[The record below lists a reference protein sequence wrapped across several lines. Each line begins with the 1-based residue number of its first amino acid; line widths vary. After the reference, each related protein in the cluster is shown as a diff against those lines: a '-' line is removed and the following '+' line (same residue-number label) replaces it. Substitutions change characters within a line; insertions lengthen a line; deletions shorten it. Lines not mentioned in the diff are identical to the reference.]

1 VRTRGRSPSASAGSG
16 SANQSSAGH
25 LLWLVR
31 TGRARTRG
39 ELQAYTGLSRS
50 TITQR
55 IDLLRATG
63 YLVASGVDESTGGRP
78 AELLEFNHAHGV
90 VLVADLGGNHA
101 RAAVVGLGG
110 LSADGQPLAEEHEP
124 IKIGE
129 GPEGVLG
136 WVDAAFRR
144 LLEQTGW
151 TAAQVRGVG
160 VGVPGPVEFETGTV
174 TQPPIMPGW
183 DGYPIADRMRAHWGC
198 PVYVDNDANLMAL
211 GEQSVHYRH
220 CPTLVLVKVATG
232 IGAGVVVDGQVYRGI
247 DGGAGDIGHVRL
259 HDYPQARCECG
270 LYGCLAAV
278 ASGLALAQRLTAGGT
293 RTSSG
298 PELIERIRSGH
309 GEAVHL
315 ARAAGKLVGEVLATV
330 VCLLNP
336 GVLVIAGDL
345 ADIHFVTGVREVLY
359 QLAPPRSTR
368 HLEVTTS
375 KLGAQAAVVGAYAMV
390 VEQVY
395 GPAAVDAQLN
405 AAAAGAGVPAVVP
418 APR

>member
-1 VRTRGRSPSASAGSG
+1 VRTRGRPPG
-16 SANQSSAGH
+16 NQSSAGH

-55 IDLLRATG
+55 IDVLRAAG
-63 YLVASGVDESTGGRP
+63 YLVASGVEESTGGRP
-78 AELLEFNHAHGV
+78 AELLEFDTGHGV
-90 VLVADLGGNHA
+90 ILVADLGGNHA

-110 LSADGQPLAEEHEP
+110 LSADGQPLAEEHEQL
-124 IKIGE
+124 KIGV
-129 GPEGVLG
+129 GPEAVLD

-144 LLEQTGW
+144 LLAKTGW
-151 TAAQVRGVG
+151 EAGQVRGIG
-160 VGVPGPVEFETGTV
+160 VGVPGPVEFGMV

-183 DGYPIADRMRAHWGC
+183 DGYPIADRLRGKWDR
-198 PVYVDNDANLMAL
+198 PIFVDNDANLMAL
-211 GEQSVHYRH
+211 GEQAAHYPD

-232 IGAGVVVDGQVYRGI
+232 IGAGVIVDGQVYRGI

-259 HDYPQARCECG
+259 HEYPDDRCQCG

-278 ASGLALAQRLTAGGT
+278 ASGLALAQRLTAAGT
-293 RTSSG
+293 PTSSG

-315 ARAAGKLVGEVLATV
+315 ARSAGKLVGEVLATV

-368 HLEVTTS
+368 HLEVVTS
-375 KLGAQAAVVGAYAMV
+375 RLGPQSAVAGGHAMVIEQVYAQAAVD
-390 VEQVY
+390 
-395 GPAAVDAQLN
+395 AAL
-405 AAAAGAGVPAVVP
+405 AAAVVP
-418 APR
+418 APPPRGPTVLL

>member
-1 VRTRGRSPSASAGSG
+1 VPPAS
-16 SANQSSAGH
+16 NQSSAGH

-63 YLVASGVDESTGGRP
+63 YLVASGVEESTGGRP
-78 AELLEFNHAHGV
+78 AELLEFNTRHGV
-90 VLVADLGGNHA
+90 VLLADLGGNHA
-101 RAAVVGLGG
+101 RAAVVGVGG
-110 LSADGQPLAEEHEP
+110 LSAGGQPLAEEHEP

-129 GPEGVLG
+129 GPESVLG
-136 WVDAAFRR
+136 WVDAAFHR
-144 LLEQTGW
+144 LLAKTGRD
-151 TAAQVRGVG
+151 AAQVRGIG
-160 VGVPGPVEFETGTV
+160 VGVPGPVEFEAGMV

-183 DGYPIADRMRAHWGC
+183 DGYPIAEHLKAAWGC

-211 GEQSVHYRH
+211 GEQSVHYPD

-232 IGAGVVVDGQVYRGI
+232 IGAGVVADGRVYRGI

-259 HDYPQARCECG
+259 HEYPQARCECG

-293 RTSSG
+293 PTKSG

-359 QLAPPRSTR
+359 QVALPRSTR
-368 HLEVTTS
+368 HLQVTTS
-375 KLGAQAAVVGAYAMV
+375 RLGAQAAVAGGHAMV
-390 VEQVY
+390 IDQVY
-395 GPAAVDAQLN
+395 APAAVDAQL
-405 AAAAGAGVPAVVP
+405 AAGTVHATLPTA
-418 APR
+418 R